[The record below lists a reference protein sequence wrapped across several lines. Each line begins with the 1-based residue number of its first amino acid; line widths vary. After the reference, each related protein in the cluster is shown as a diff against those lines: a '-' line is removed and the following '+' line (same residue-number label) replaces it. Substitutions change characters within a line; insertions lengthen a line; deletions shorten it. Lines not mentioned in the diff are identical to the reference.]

1 MPGRGAGTGPDMRRA
16 AAVLLLVV
24 VAAIGLRAGGAFS
37 ATAPAGLLS
46 TSGKVLYWAVEAA
59 AGALALAGV
68 AILAA
73 RLIWGRGSGRKRPPH
88 QPRTPWWVLLLPLI
102 AVALSRIVA
111 YLKRHSATAAHA
123 RRQIPAGTHR
133 SATASHLLPSGS
145 AWPLLVSVAVFAA
158 VAAFLLIS
166 SRRRPDQPPPRDQ
179 VTGEPPLLATAV
191 AAGTEALHHATDPR
205 AAIVNC
211 YAAMERALAEAGSP
225 PSAADTPAEVLD
237 RAAAGGL
244 ALPAAAAALT
254 GLFRE
259 ARYGTRPMT
268 EEDRADALAAL
279 AALRA
284 SLEVTA

>member
-1 MPGRGAGTGPDMRRA
+1 MPGKGAGTGPDMRRA

-37 ATAPAGLLS
+37 ASAPAGLLT
-46 TSGKVLYWAVEAA
+46 TSGKVLYWGLEAV

-68 AILAA
+68 AILVA

-88 QPRTPWWVLLLPLI
+88 QPRTPWWVLLLPLL
-102 AVALSRIVA
+102 AVTLSRLVA
-111 YLKRHSATAAHA
+111 YLKRHSAQAAHG
-123 RRQIPAGTHR
+123 RRPAPGGSHR
-133 SATASHLLPSGS
+133 AATASHLLPSGS
-145 AWPLLVSVAVFAA
+145 AWPLLISVALLAA
-158 VAAFLLIS
+158 VAAVLLVS
-166 SRRRPDQPPPRDQ
+166 SRQRPYQSPPRDQ
-179 VTGEPPLLATAV
+179 ATDEPPLLAAAV
-191 AAGTEALHHATDPR
+191 AAGTEALHRDTDPR
-205 AAIVNC
+205 TAIVNC

-225 PSAADTPAEVLD
+225 PLAADTPAEVLD

-244 ALPAAAAALT
+244 ALPAAAATLT

-268 EEDRADALAAL
+268 EEDRAAALGAL

>member
-1 MPGRGAGTGPDMRRA
+1 MPGKRAGTGPDMRRA
-16 AAVLLLVV
+16 AAVLLLVA

-37 ATAPAGLLS
+37 TAAPAGLLT
-46 TSGKVLYWAVEAA
+46 TSGKVLYWTVEAV
-59 AGALALAGV
+59 AGALALAGI
-68 AILAA
+68 AILVA
-73 RLIWGRGSGRKRPPH
+73 RLIWGRGTGKKRPPH

-102 AVALSRIVA
+102 AVGLSRLVG
-111 YLKRHSATAAHA
+111 YLKRHSAPGARARQPFPAAS
-123 RRQIPAGTHR
+123 HR
-133 SATASHLLPSGS
+133 AATASHLLPSSS
-145 AWPLLVSVAVFAA
+145 AWPLLVSVALVAA

-166 SRRRPDQPPPRDQ
+166 SRRRPYRPPPRHQAAD
-179 VTGEPPLLATAV
+179 EPPLLAAAV
-191 AAGTEALHHATDPR
+191 AAGTEALHREADPR

-211 YAAMERALAEAGSP
+211 YAAMERALADAGSP

-244 ALPAAAAALT
+244 ALPAAAATLT

-268 EEDRADALAAL
+268 GEDRAAALAAL

-284 SLEVTA
+284 SLEVPA